1 MSNSPNVNSD
11 LVKKVAQLSSI
22 PVNNNQAQDLAEKF
36 EQTLETI
43 NNLQT
48 VDTKNVEPTHQV
60 TGLENV
66 WREDEVKPKQS
77 FTQQQ
82 ALANAKKSHDG
93 YFVVPRILDQKDA

>member
-66 WREDEVKPKQS
+66 WREDEVKPEQS
-77 FTQQQ
+77 FTQQE
-82 ALANAKKSHDG
+82 ALANAKKTHDG
-93 YFVVPRILDQKDA
+93 YFVVSRILDQKDA